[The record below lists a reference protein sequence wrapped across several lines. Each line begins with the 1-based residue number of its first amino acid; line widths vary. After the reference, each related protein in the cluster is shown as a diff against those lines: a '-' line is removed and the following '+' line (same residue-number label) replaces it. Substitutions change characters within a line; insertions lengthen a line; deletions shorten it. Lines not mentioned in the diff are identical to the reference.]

1 MGGALSRKGPGKLAG
16 EPACNMSGILPIG
29 EDVCVVKDHGL
40 YCVSML
46 LVHVSCIRTSRKAVW
61 LSLLYV
67 LYINTFNACYSSRT
81 CSMLYVL
88 QRYRC
93 GNDLAKHGY
102 GLEMRPSPTISDPT
116 RSYVHTSDP
125 HRFHLGSRGRNCS
138 CCLTLIILAAFKNP
152 NSLRRLQAL
161 HKRQG

>member
-1 MGGALSRKGPGKLAG
+1 MCG
-16 EPACNMSGILPIG
+16 ERQRPVMRLHA
-29 EDVCVVKDHGL
+29 
-40 YCVSML
+40 
-46 LVHVSCIRTSRKAVW
+46 SCPCESYSDLRKAVW

-67 LYINTFNACYSSRT
+67 LYIRTFNACYSSRT

-93 GNDLAKHGY
+93 GEDLAKHGCS
-102 GLEMRPSPTISDPT
+102 LEMRPSPTISTPT
-116 RSYVHTSDP
+116 RVYVHTSDP
-125 HRFHLGSRGRNCS
+125 YRFHLGSRGRKCS

-152 NSLRRLQAL
+152 NSLRRLQLFLCKCLAAL